1 MQVTPMF
8 LCGQFVVS
16 GGGDC
21 AAAATVLKLAPM
33 PQNLYVG
40 SVDIFY
46 KISSVFISFC
56 TCTYEESPRG
66 SASGCTTCL
75 FLGNFLCLS

>member
-46 KISSVFISFC
+46 YIDI
-56 TCTYEESPRG
+56 
-66 SASGCTTCL
+66 
-75 FLGNFLCLS
+75 